1 MVHHFTAEMFQ
12 IFRVICRWKVN
23 NSGKKYL
30 TLPKFFMITFRICR
44 PVWALWYTLKHAPK
58 ILFLRVIGVTGTV
71 QSFNNGGVG
80 THLTGQEY
88 SVCVR
93 YT

>member
-1 MVHHFTAEMFQ
+1 MVRRALSSCTP
-12 IFRVICRWKVN
+12 
-23 NSGKKYL
+23 NSIYNPMGL
-30 TLPKFFMITFRICR
+30 TGTNGPIVSPRSSNGRTLPLIREIVFECNT
-44 PVWALWYTLKHAPK
+44 V
-58 ILFLRVIGVTGTV
+58 GVTGTV

-93 YT
+93 YP